1 MNSYF
6 RNPSIPRYFTI
17 ILLLTISLSGFSQG
31 EFMHK
36 GQSGVQFDGYYLE
49 YPESKQGGFGG
60 KIGFS
65 AKGTFDMQL
74 NVNGWSEKSDGS
86 GTSNSGNRVYG
97 KMVLH
102 ALKQSDKMPFSI
114 RGILGYGISQGKEIS
129 YTLSSADFG
138 VGLARRNY
146 IRDNLSILTTIDYL
160 YEMSILKIEGL
171 DDMEESRS
179 IIAITLPIAFN
190 LPHNHLVHFA
200 PFINYGLNDSG
211 GSYGFNLG
219 YIIPF
224 YPKVK

>member
-1 MNSYF
+1 MNIF
-6 RNPSIPRYFTI
+6 LRTLDFPRFFTLVLFLI
-17 ILLLTISLSGFSQG
+17 ISLSGFSQG

-36 GQSGVQFDGYYLE
+36 GQSGVQLDGYYLE
-49 YPESKQGGFGG
+49 YPDSEQGGFGG

-74 NVNGWSEKSDGS
+74 SINGWTSKSDGS
-86 GTSNSGNRVYG
+86 STGNSGTRVYA

-102 ALKQSDKMPFSI
+102 AVKQSDKMPFSI
-114 RGILGYGISQGKEIS
+114 RGILGYGTSQGNEFD
-129 YTLSSADFG
+129 YTTSEVNFG
-138 VGLARRNY
+138 VGIARRNY
-146 IRDNLSILTTIDYL
+146 VRDNLSIVTTIDYI
-160 YEMSILKIEGL
+160 YEMYTISIDGL
-171 DDMEESRS
+171 DDIEDSRG
-179 IIAITLPIAFN
+179 IIAFTLPIAFN

-224 YPKVK
+224 YGKNQ